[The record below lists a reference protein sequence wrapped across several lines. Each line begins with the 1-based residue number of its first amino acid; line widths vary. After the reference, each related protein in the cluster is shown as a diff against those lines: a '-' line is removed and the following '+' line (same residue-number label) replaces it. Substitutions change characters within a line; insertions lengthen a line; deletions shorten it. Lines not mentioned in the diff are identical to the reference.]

1 MTIEDWR
8 AEIDAIDNEVLRL
21 LNRRVQ
27 MAVEVAKLKQA
38 AELPMGDPNRERD
51 VLSRACRANRGPLE
65 DQAVVKLFR
74 AIIRESRRI
83 AIRAFKTA
91 NTQPTGDLP

>member
-8 AEIDAIDNEVLRL
+8 AEIDAIDKEVLRL

-51 VLSRACRANRGPLE
+51 VLSRACRANRSASP
-65 DQAVVKLFR
+65 
-74 AIIRESRRI
+74 I
-83 AIRAFKTA
+83 AAGVSHPA
-91 NTQPTGDLP
+91 SMP